1 MVKKEHQNR
10 LTTYICMFEK
20 KNGFSQTT
28 ELRFFENKNKKI
40 VPKYYFQCL
49 NLCDEVR
56 DGGGL
61 LLAGRQVLVPLQQR
75 LQVGDL
81 VYCMS
86 RLCVLHVLHVK
97 FTAFFQ
103 LQHVVKSKIYTYK
116 V

>member
-1 MVKKEHQNR
+1 MS
-10 LTTYICMFEK
+10 K